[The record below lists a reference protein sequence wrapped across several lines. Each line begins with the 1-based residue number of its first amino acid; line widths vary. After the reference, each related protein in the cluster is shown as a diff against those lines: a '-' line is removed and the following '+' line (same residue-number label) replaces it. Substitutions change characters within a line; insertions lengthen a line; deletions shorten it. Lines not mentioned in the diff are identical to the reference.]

1 MKKNKLNI
9 NYWLRKLYTTRL
21 FQYLPINK
29 SLLKKKIFT
38 SIYKSKHWVQNPN
51 DLSNQF
57 ISVSGPGSNTYSD
70 QYKNLIKN
78 FYLIIDKYEIKSI
91 IDIPC
96 GDFLWIKKI
105 IHEKKIKYLGVDIVE
120 ELIKENKSKYQNENI
135 NFSTGDIVSF
145 EIKEKYD
152 LILVRDLLI
161 HLDNIDIIKILNNL
175 KKMNV
180 KYLAINNYEINKN
193 KDVIIGQHRQVNI
206 LIEPYNFPR
215 PIFSFNDH
223 AKDKF
228 IYIYDISKIK

>member
-1 MKKNKLNI
+1 VKKNKLNI
-9 NYWLRKLYTTRL
+9 NYWLRKIYTSKLYQL
-21 FQYLPINK
+21 LPINK
-29 SLLKKKIFT
+29 TLLKKIIFT
-38 SIYKSKHWVQNPN
+38 SIYKSKHWVRNPN
-51 DLSNQF
+51 DLSNEF
-57 ISVSGPGSNTYSD
+57 ISVSGPGSNTHSE

-78 FYLIIDKYEIKSI
+78 FNIIINKYDIKSI

-105 IHEKKIKYLGVDIVE
+105 IQEKKIKYLGIDIVE
-120 ELIKENKSKYQNENI
+120 ELIQENKSKYQNENI
-135 NFSTGDIVSF
+135 KFSTGDIVDF

-161 HLDNIDIIKILNNL
+161 HLDNTDITKILDNL

-193 KDVIIGQHRQVNI
+193 RDVIIGQHRQVNI
-206 LIEPYNFPR
+206 LIEPYNFPK
-215 PIFSFNDH
+215 PIFSFNDY

>member
-9 NYWLRKLYTTRL
+9 NYWLRKIYTTKL
-21 FQYLPINK
+21 YQLLPIHK
-29 SLLKKKIFT
+29 TLLKKIIFT

-51 DLSNQF
+51 DLSNEF
-57 ISVSGPGSNTYSD
+57 ISVSGPGSNTHSE

-78 FYLIIDKYEIKSI
+78 FNMIIDKYDIKSI

-105 IHEKKIKYLGVDIVE
+105 IQEKKIKYLGIDIVE
-120 ELIKENKSKYQNENI
+120 ELIQENKSKYQNENI
-135 NFSTGDIVSF
+135 KFSTGDIVSY

-161 HLDNIDIIKILNNL
+161 HLDNTDITKILDNL

-193 KDVIIGQHRQVNI
+193 QM
-206 LIEPYNFPR
+206 
-215 PIFSFNDH
+215 
-223 AKDKF
+223 
-228 IYIYDISKIK
+228 